1 MEPNV
6 TDIPEVPEYQ
16 DLHLDNAWNG
26 PSRERFLS
34 SMAVNNREP
43 DLGSQGT
50 GATRARVI
58 EEMIDGAANILYD
71 SIRDST
77 SPDITAL
84 ETHVNKTF
92 ETIFSFMKEVR
103 EANESLA
110 HAMGIQYG
118 MMGDFKEQILL
129 LKEDNANLARQLAR
143 IPADVGGGA
152 GPRLP

>member
-1 MEPNV
+1 MSSASATSVSAALRGTPRRATEHELMEPNV
-6 TDIPEVPEYQ
+6 TDIPEVPEYV

-26 PSRERFLS
+26 PNRERFLS

-50 GATRARVI
+50 GATRARVV
-58 EEMIDGAANILYD
+58 EEMIEGAANILYD

-92 ETIFSFMKEVR
+92 ETIFSLALV
-103 EANESLA
+103 EAAGLSVNTL
-110 HAMGIQYG
+110 
-118 MMGDFKEQILL
+118 IL
-129 LKEDNANLARQLAR
+129 KISR
-143 IPADVGGGA
+143 
-152 GPRLP
+152 